1 MMRDQVVVI
10 GGGLAG
16 SEAAWQAAE
25 RGASVTLYEMRPMQG
40 TAAHKTGQLAEIV
53 CSNSLG
59 SADPVSAPGLLKEEM
74 RLLNSLVMRAAE
86 LARVPAGAALAV
98 DRDLF
103 AQEVTNTLE
112 THPNIRIVREEVQE
126 IPTDALCIVATGPLT
141 SERMSQ
147 ALTALTQKKNLAFF
161 DAISPIIDAESI
173 DMQKVFRASRYDK
186 GGADYLNCPMD
197 DKTYTA
203 FYDALMAAEKVQ
215 AKDFEQVPY
224 FEGCIPIE
232 AMAERGKQTLTFG
245 PMKPVG
251 LIDPHTGKQSHAV
264 LQLRAE
270 NRYGSC
276 YNMVG
281 FQTKLK
287 YPEQQR
293 VFRMIPGLE
302 RAEFLRFGSVHRNTF
317 VNAPALLRNTLQL
330 KSRGTTFLAGCLIGV
345 EGYVES
351 AATGGLVGI
360 NAARALA
367 NLPMVTPPLTTA
379 HGALINYLTTSDARY
394 FQPMNTNFGLFP
406 PLPAK
411 IRDKVQRRRMIHQR
425 ALDEFQAW
433 KTQFV
438 VS

>member
-25 RGASVTLYEMRPMQG
+25 RGASVILYEMRPMQG

-173 DMQKVFRASRYDK
+173 DMQKVFRASRYGK

-287 YPEQQR
+287 YPEQKR

-330 KSRGTTFLAGCLIGV
+330 KSRGTTLLAGCLIGV

-351 AATGGLVGI
+351 AATGGLAGI

>member
-1 MMRDQVVVI
+1 MMRDHVVVI

-25 RGASVTLYEMRPMQG
+25 RGANVTLYEMRPMQG

-173 DMQKVFRASRYDK
+173 DMQKVFRASRYGK

-330 KSRGTTFLAGCLIGV
+330 KSRGTTLLAGCLIGV

-351 AATGGLVGI
+351 AATGGLAGI